1 LACPIPVLVN
11 QETAT
16 LDLFLRIFG
25 KLNEDLLIPLGAQ
38 IEIYKNV
45 EVTGSIT
52 TESGF
57 IIQTID
63 SMVKVLGSGL
73 R

>member
-1 LACPIPVLVN
+1 M
-11 QETAT
+11 T

-25 KLNEDLLIPLGAQ
+25 KLNEDLLLPLGAQ

-63 SMVKVLGSGL
+63 SMVQVLG
-73 R
+73 